1 TINKLINVARFVTQ
15 FKKPSK
21 VKQTYT
27 DKVFLDYLNYE
38 ISQIEWHYDRYDFW
52 KPAMALRNFLW
63 EVFASHYIEL
73 VKSRAYNQENK
84 FKKEESESAIWT
96 LYTLLEKLITLFYP
110 IIPQVTSVI
119 GNELNINL
127 HKAEFPEGIKNP
139 GDSLAEVNAIISFNS
154 EIWKAKKDEG
164 LNLRDPLKN
173 YIIDNNLRRFRE
185 DLIACHNLQ

>member
-1 TINKLINVARFVTQ
+1 
-15 FKKPSK
+15 
-21 VKQTYT
+21 
-27 DKVFLDYLNYE
+27 
-38 ISQIEWHYDRYDFW
+38 
-52 KPAMALRNFLW
+52 M
-63 EVFASHYIEL
+63 
-73 VKSRAYNQENK
+73 
-84 FKKEESESAIWT
+84 
-96 LYTLLEKLITLFYP
+96 LEKLITLFYP